1 MPRVPAKTRVM
12 LLAPLVSLLAA
23 AGPGAPVPPTPE
35 RPSVIVITLSGVGT
49 RLGCYGAAVKT
60 PNIDRLARMGRR
72 FDQAYAQYPDR
83 EASRVSLMTGLRPEK
98 TGVFGEPKDAV
109 EDAVPLQDRFHAGG
123 FLIERVGPV
132 FTGAAEGA
140 YTWDVAEEAADTADT
155 PSAARRAAALID
167 ANRERLFFLAV
178 GLSDMPASGSG
189 SPVTLPKAEALGDIP
204 AIAISPSRVDR
215 PGRTTHLAPLAV
227 EARRALLASED
238 ARVAALDGQVGVI
251 LEALDRS
258 KLWDR
263 VTVVLVSDHGP
274 YLGEHGGAQRKD
286 LLFEETLRTSLI
298 VSGAGVREPG
308 VGTDAFAELV
318 DVYPTLVELG
328 GLRRARGLQ
337 GTSLVPLIR
346 DPKAT
351 VKTAVFAVAARDAG
365 YLGRSVRTDRYR
377 YNEWPDGS
385 EELYDHDK
393 DPSEWTNLAARGDG
407 RGTIQELKAL
417 LDERDRTA
425 PPPPAQPAPSQGPA
439 KKPNVL
445 LIVLDDL
452 TVHLGCY
459 GYPVKTPNIDRL
471 ASMGRRFDRAYAQ
484 VAMCSPSRMS
494 LMTGW
499 RPERLDLWNNSA
511 NPWDRARGSVPL
523 QEHFHANGYFTA
535 RVGKVYHGK
544 WNERSLW
551 DLSESDV
558 GPLPTPPPGS
568 AEDAQA
574 TAGFEADSDAGG
586 DVSRF
591 WLATENADADE
602 PDGRRARRVAH
613 LLEEHR
619 PNPFFMALGFAKPHL
634 RWVAPRKYFDLYS
647 PEQMEAVPSPP
658 GDADDIPAIAI
669 ANSRVD
675 RPGAFLSGKQ
685 GDFDEAARRRA
696 LAAQYACVS
705 FVDAQVGVVLEAMD
719 RLKLW
724 DDTIVVLLGDHG
736 FHLGEHGLWRKDTL
750 FEEAARAPLI
760 VVAPG
765 LKKRGVATRSIVEF
779 LDLYPTLADL
789 AGLPRPAGLQGTSL
803 LPLLD
808 EPSAKDRRPAF
819 TFRLAAPP
827 RLGRSVRTDRYRFTE
842 WPDGSRELY
851 DLVADPGEG
860 TNLAA
865 ATLHAAAAANLKTLL
880 DKGFA
885 AALVDVKGDARAG
898 K

>member
-1 MPRVPAKTRVM
+1 MHRVTARTRIL
-12 LLAPLVSLLAA
+12 LLAPVASLLAG
-23 AGPGAPVPPTPE
+23 AGPGAPVPPSAE
-35 RPSVIVITLSGVGT
+35 KPSVILIVLPGVGT
-49 RLGCYGAAVKT
+49 RLGCYGAEAKT
-60 PNIDRLARMGRR
+60 PNIDRLAQMGRR
-72 FDQAYAQYPDR
+72 FDRAYAQYPSLN
-83 EASRVSLMTGLRPEK
+83 ASRISMMTGLRPEK
-98 TGVFGEPKDAV
+98 TGVFGESEGAV
-109 EDAVPLQDRFHAGG
+109 EDAVPLQERFHAGG
-123 FLIERVGPV
+123 FLIERVGRI
-132 FTGAAEGA
+132 FDGAADRA
-140 YTWDVAEEAADTADT
+140 YTWDVAEEAADA
-155 PSAARRAAALID
+155 PSASRRAAALID
-167 ANRERLFFLAV
+167 ANHERLFFLAV
-178 GLSDMPASGSG
+178 GLPNVPAAAGPAGAS
-189 SPVTLPKAEALGDIP
+189 PKAEASGGVP
-204 AIAISPSRVDR
+204 AIAVLQSRLDR
-215 PGRTTHLAPLAV
+215 PGRTVRLPPLSA
-227 EARRALLASED
+227 EARRAQVASED
-238 ARVAALDGQVGVI
+238 ARVAALDAQVGVI
-251 LEALDRS
+251 LGALDRA

-263 VTVVLVSDHGP
+263 VTVVLASDHGP
-274 YLGEHGGAQRKD
+274 ALGGHGDAPRRD

-298 VSGAGVREPG
+298 VAGPGVQEPG
-308 VGTDAFAELV
+308 VATEALAELV
-318 DVYPTLVELG
+318 DVYPTLVELS
-328 GLRRARGLQ
+328 GLRRARGMQ
-337 GTSLVPLIR
+337 GTSLAPMLR
-346 DPKAT
+346 DPKAA

-365 YLGRSVRTDRYR
+365 YLGRSVRTERYR

-393 DPSEWTNLAARGDG
+393 DPSEWTNLAAHGEG
-407 RGTIQELKAL
+407 RGTIQEMKGL

-425 PPPPAQPAPSQGPA
+425 SPPPARPAPTQTPA
-439 KKPNVL
+439 RKLNVL

-471 ASMGRRFDRAYAQ
+471 ARMGRRFDRAYAQ

-544 WNERSLW
+544 WNERSSW

-558 GPLPTPPPGS
+558 GPLPTPPPAS

-574 TAGFEADSDAGG
+574 TAGFEADGDAGG

-591 WLATENADADE
+591 WLMTDNADGDE

-619 PNPFFMALGFAKPHL
+619 SSSFFVALGFAKPHL

-647 PEQMEAVPSPP
+647 PEQMEATPSPP

-675 RPGAFLSGKQ
+675 RPGAFLTGKQ
-685 GDFDEAARRRA
+685 GDFDETARRRA

-724 DDTIVVLLGDHG
+724 DDTVLVLLGDHG

-765 LKKRGVATRSIVEF
+765 LKKPGVATRSIVEF
-779 LDLYPTLADL
+779 LDLYPTLTDI
-789 AGLPRPAGLQGTSL
+789 AGLPRPAGLEGTSL

-808 EPSAKDRRPAF
+808 EPVGKDRRPAF
-819 TFRLAAPP
+819 TFRAVAAP

-851 DLVADPGEG
+851 DLSADPGEG
-860 TNLAA
+860 SNVVADPARGAA
-865 ATLHAAAAANLKTLL
+865 VASLKALL
-880 DKGFA
+880 DKGFV
-885 AALVDVKGDARAG
+885 AALADVKAGERAG
-898 K
+898 R